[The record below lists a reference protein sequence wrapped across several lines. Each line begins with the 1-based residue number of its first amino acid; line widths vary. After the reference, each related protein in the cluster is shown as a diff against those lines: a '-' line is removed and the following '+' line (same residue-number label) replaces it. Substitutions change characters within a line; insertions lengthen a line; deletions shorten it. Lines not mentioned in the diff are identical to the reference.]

1 MTTTQRLGDGVLRS
15 SKGDVFDLDA
25 AETPRAKSRL
35 PEIATGILLVVGFG
49 LAALWWQTSSTSTRP
64 AIALG
69 VPIER
74 GQVIELGDLQLV
86 QLASD
91 DPIRVLGESDSG
103 MVVGRVALTDMASG
117 TLLTSDHV
125 SEAPAISPGFAV
137 VGTAL
142 QAGDYPSLALRVGD
156 VVDVVLTPSTT
167 EQDAFGADRD
177 GALAAAAESVLVQGV
192 EVVEVATLG
201 NQSGLFVA
209 LAMSETEAAM
219 VARADAEDRVRLV
232 QVSGEA
238 DQ

>member
-1 MTTTQRLGDGVLRS
+1 MTTAQRVGHGGLRS
-15 SKGDVFDLDA
+15 SKGEVFDLDA

-49 LAALWWQTSSTSTRP
+49 LAALWWQTSSTATRP

-69 VPIER
+69 APIER
-74 GQVIELGDLQLV
+74 GEVVELADLQLV

-91 DPIRVLGESDSG
+91 DAIQVLGESDSG
-103 MVVGRVALTDMASG
+103 LVVGRVALTDMAAG

-125 SEAPAISPGFAV
+125 SAAPAIAPGSAV

-156 VVDVVLTPSTT
+156 VVDVVLTPSSTDV
-167 EQDAFGADRD
+167 DAFGSDRED
-177 GALAAAAESVLVQGV
+177 ALAAAEGSVLVRGV

-209 LAMSETEAAM
+209 LAMSEAEAAM

-232 QVSGEA
+232 QVAAEA
-238 DQ
+238 AR